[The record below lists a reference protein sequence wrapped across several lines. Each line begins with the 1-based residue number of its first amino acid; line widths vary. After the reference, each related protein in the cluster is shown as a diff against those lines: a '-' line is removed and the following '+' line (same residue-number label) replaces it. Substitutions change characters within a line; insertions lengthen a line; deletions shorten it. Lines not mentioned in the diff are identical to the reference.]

1 MLDEIESKTVQK
13 TNKVID
19 RGKISKTLSE
29 VKPVENKQE
38 SSEFCRDNS
47 RAKGSLFSHK
57 LLDHTH
63 EY

>member
-29 VKPVENKQE
+29 VQPVENVSKDLQI
-38 SSEFCRDNS
+38 
-47 RAKGSLFSHK
+47 L
-57 LLDHTH
+57 
-63 EY
+63 